1 MKPKIYILLL
11 VGLFLIFTKT
21 SPILTLCVH
30 PEEKEIHVEKVHFMA
45 DKVSIKEQ
53 EFHLDFP
60 YPCLEE
66 GKVLSLVILL
76 SIFPIKADYKKIS
89 SFEKIPSFYLLHS
102 EPPLTGTVRLPI

>member
-30 PEEKEIHVEKVHFMA
+30 PEKKGIHVEKVHLIA
-45 DKVSIKEQ
+45 DKISIKER
-53 EFHLDFP
+53 EFHVDFP

-66 GKVLSLVILL
+66 SKVFSLVILL
-76 SIFPIKADYKKIS
+76 SIFPIKSDYKKIF
-89 SFEKIPSFYLLHS
+89 SFEKIPSFYLLRS
-102 EPPLTGTVRLPI
+102 KPSLTGTVRLII